1 MDDIFKMAFIYSE
14 YKIHQRIML
23 YNLERTVHRFVATE
37 RPAIRYYTKSPSY
50 ICQHCFGITLLSGL
64 VGMDRTTY
72 MSFNKTKITY
82 MVATIKAIWKGLNRE
97 RKVRSTGSSLHK
109 PIVDWYNY

>member
-1 MDDIFKMAFIYSE
+1 
-14 YKIHQRIML
+14 
-23 YNLERTVHRFVATE
+23 
-37 RPAIRYYTKSPSY
+37 
-50 ICQHCFGITLLSGL
+50 
-64 VGMDRTTY
+64 MDRTAY

-97 RKVRSTGSSLHK
+97 REVRSTGSSLHK